1 MQAAPKITALY
12 PRLSRD
18 DAMQGESNSI
28 AQQKALLSRYA
39 ADNGFTNTRFFIDDG
54 YSGTS
59 FDRPGWQQMMAE
71 VEAGNVAAIIM
82 KDMSRFGRDY
92 LRVGLYMEDFA
103 ERGIR
108 LIAVNDGV
116 DTAKGVDDFTPF
128 RNIMAEWYARDISK
142 KIKASMRTKALAGK
156 HLTGFP
162 VYGYKQDPE
171 AKGQWIIDEEAAEIV
186 REIFR
191 LCLCGYGPNQ
201 IENILN
207 DRGIDAPSVHQH
219 NNGINNR
226 GIEVYWGKGIVAK
239 ILGRMDY
246 LGHSVIGRT
255 YKKSFKDKRTYENPR
270 EDWIILENTHEAI
283 IDPETWERVQAL
295 REKTKRKFTKLGE
308 MGPLNGLL
316 YCFDCGAKLRIQ
328 RQKDVG
334 REYYVCATY
343 ASSRSGHRECATH
356 NTPRHFIEPLIL
368 NELRWVTT
376 FAKEQEK
383 DFLEA
388 VEKLHGKIADSEMRT
403 ARTERD
409 RAKQRVEEL
418 DVIIQR
424 LYEDQALGRLP
435 ADRFDK
441 FYAGYEAEQ
450 ARLAGDL
457 ERLEALLEDEKNSRD
472 NARRFLKLVKKY
484 TDISELT
491 AEIARVFIDRIVI
504 HHSEGFGKNR
514 TQEIDIYYNFIG
526 LLKDEKEE

>member
-1 MQAAPKITALY
+1 
-12 PRLSRD
+12 
-18 DAMQGESNSI
+18 
-28 AQQKALLSRYA
+28 
-39 ADNGFTNTRFFIDDG
+39 
-54 YSGTS
+54 
-59 FDRPGWQQMMAE
+59 
-71 VEAGNVAAIIM
+71 V
-82 KDMSRFGRDY
+82 
-92 LRVGLYMEDFA
+92 
-103 ERGIR
+103 
-108 LIAVNDGV
+108 AVNDGV

-171 AKGQWIIDEEAAEIV
+171 VRGQWIIDGEAADVV
-186 REIFR
+186 REIYR

-207 DRGIDAPSVHQH
+207 ERGVDPPSVHQH
-219 NNGINNR
+219 KNGINNR
-226 GIEVYWGKGIVAK
+226 GQEVYWGKGIVAK

-270 EDWIILENTHEAI
+270 EDWIVLENTHEAI

-295 REKTKRKFTKLGE
+295 REKTKRKCTKLGE

-316 YCFDCGAKLRIQ
+316 YCFDCGEKLRIQ
-328 RQKDVG
+328 RDQNTK
-334 REYYVCATY
+334 REYYVCSTY
-343 ASSRSGHRECATH
+343 MKSRTGHRECTTH
-356 NTPRHFIEPLIL
+356 NTPRHYIEPLIL
-368 NELRWVTT
+368 SELRWVTD
-376 FAKEQEK
+376 FAKEREAE
-383 DFLEA
+383 FLEA
-388 VEKLHGKIADSEMRT
+388 VEKLHSKIADSELRS
-403 ARTERD
+403 ARADHD
-409 RAKQRVEEL
+409 RARKRVAEL

-435 ADRFDK
+435 GDRFDK
-441 FYAGYEAEQ
+441 MYAGYEAEQ
-450 ARLAGDL
+450 AQLAEDL
-457 ERLEALLEDEKNSRD
+457 RRLEALLEEEKNGRD

-491 AEIARVFIDRIVI
+491 AEIVRVFIDRIVI
-504 HHSEGFGKNR
+504 HQFVGYGKNR

-526 LLKDEKEE
+526 LLKDGRGISAGTSCRHGPLIFSR